1 MPHFL
6 RCALLICAAALT
18 GCTSIERLA
27 IPDARAIEASWT
39 RTSGTAEANHYAW
52 SEFLAR
58 YASTDGAGVA
68 RVAYGEVTAA
78 DASALNAYLDV
89 LQDLDPTT
97 LSRDG
102 QLAYWINLYNAKTVS
117 LILEHYPVR
126 SIRAIRM
133 HPIDPGP
140 WDEARLYV
148 ADHALSLHD
157 IEHGVLRPNWPGT
170 PEIHYLLNCAA
181 VGCPNLGLTA
191 YTAESVGDAL
201 EQAAW
206 RYVND
211 PRGVALADDGKL
223 RVSKIYAWYRED
235 FGGSE
240 AAVLEHLEQYAEPA
254 LRSRLDGRTKID
266 GYFYDWGLNDSN
278 PVR

>member
-1 MPHFL
+1 MTHFL
-6 RCALLICAAALT
+6 RCAFLICAAAVA

-27 IPDARAIEASWT
+27 IPDARAIEADWASL
-39 RTSGTAEANHYAW
+39 SGGAEVNHDTW

-58 YASTDGAGVA
+58 YASTDGAGVV
-68 RVAYGEVTAA
+68 RIAYGDVGEA
-78 DASALNAYLDV
+78 DAAALNAYLDV
-89 LQDLDPTT
+89 LQGLDPTT

-117 LILEHYPVR
+117 VILEHYPVR
-126 SIRAIRM
+126 SIRAIRA

-148 ADHALSLHD
+148 AGHALSLHD
-157 IEHGVLRPNWPGT
+157 IEHGVLRPHWQET

-181 VGCPNLGLTA
+181 VGCPNLGRTA
-191 YTAESVGDAL
+191 YTAENVDDAL
-201 EQAAW
+201 EQAAR

-211 PRGVALADDGKL
+211 PRGVALADGGKL

-235 FGGSE
+235 FGGSD
-240 AAVLEHLEQYAEPA
+240 AAVLDHLRRYAEPA
-254 LRSRLDGRTKID
+254 LRSRLAERTRID
-266 GYFYDWGLNDSN
+266 GYVYDWALNEASAM
-278 PVR
+278 R